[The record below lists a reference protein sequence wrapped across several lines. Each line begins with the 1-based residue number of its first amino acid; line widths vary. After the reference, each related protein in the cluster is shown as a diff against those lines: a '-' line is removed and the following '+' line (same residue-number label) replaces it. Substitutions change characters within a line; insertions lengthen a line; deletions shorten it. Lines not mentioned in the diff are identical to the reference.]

1 MTVCSKSHCCNR
13 SSRLYW
19 TRVTPKS
26 GLKLIRDVSSWS
38 SRESNNVS
46 LGQCFL
52 VDLNGELIT
61 QRGSAPL
68 ETWKIPKVRQVKFN
82 PLKILFVPPSS
93 LPSSWLIF
101 FTVNTDRKK
110 ITGTDNSCVKSTE
123 TWRNANPSFNNKPH
137 ARGNKRK
144 KCRRKAPYQKHRR
157 QQATRLRVKPIPPVS
172 SLCPDRTR

>member
-123 TWRNANPSFNNKPH
+123 TWRNANPSFNNKTTRKGKQKKEMQKKSPLPKSTG
-137 ARGNKRK
+137 GNK
-144 KCRRKAPYQKHRR
+144 Q
-157 QQATRLRVKPIPPVS
+157 PV
-172 SLCPDRTR
+172 